1 MTHPDKPDLIQEV
14 ARRIDNGETITQV
27 ARDLKIARV
36 TVWRWNNEALR
47 NAIPDLDDRDAWRND
62 IAATYA
68 ERIANARDTGDDQA
82 LVALTSGLRKML
94 GLDHADL
101 INEGRLRL
109 EARKLDLLSE
119 ALFKAAENAGI
130 PEADRIRL
138 GHHLDE
144 ALAELEEAR
153 R

>member
-1 MTHPDKPDLIQEV
+1 MTTPDRPDLIEQV
-14 ARRIDNGETITQV
+14 ARRIDLGEPMTKL
-27 ARDLKIARV
+27 AREYGVTRV
-36 TVWRWNNEALR
+36 TIWRWNNEALR
-47 NAIPDLDDRDAWRND
+47 NTIPDLEDRDAWRND
-62 IAATYA
+62 LAAVYA
-68 ERIANARDTGDDQA
+68 ARIQNAHETGDDQA
-82 LVALTSGLRKML
+82 LVALTTGLRKML

-119 ALFKAAENAGI
+119 ALYKAADAAGI
-130 PEADRIRL
+130 PENLRIAL

-144 ALAELEEAR
+144 QLAQLEEAR